1 MRGQRALF
9 VSCRQH
15 GSLWSYRAGLRLD
28 LEGLGRVERMMD
40 RAVAGKPREAVTTL
54 YGDEGDL
61 S

>member
-1 MRGQRALF
+1 MF